1 MLTPAN
7 PVLRLKPREL
17 VFLNNCFG
25 ILFTNITLFQVC
37 AEVEGAGK
45 AAVQRSKSSVLNSSS
60 NSGMLVQQHSLI
72 VNVINY

>member
-7 PVLRLKPREL
+7 PVSRLKSRQL

-25 ILFTNITLFQVC
+25 ILFTNISLFQVC

-45 AAVQRSKSSVLNSSS
+45 AVQRSKSRVRNSSS
-60 NSGMLVQQHSLI
+60 NSGMLVQEHSLI
-72 VNVINY
+72 VNVLY